1 MGAPSSRA
9 SRAASERTFVPRG
22 ERGYI
27 RRMQTLAL
35 VAALLAA
42 APAAQRIEDDYA
54 RAIAEARQRGVP
66 VVVDVW
72 APW

>member
-1 MGAPSSRA
+1 
-9 SRAASERTFVPRG
+9 
-22 ERGYI
+22 
-27 RRMQTLAL
+27 MQTLAL

-66 VVVDVW
+66 VVIDVW